1 MEVDD
6 SSALSGRRVG
16 ASHMPIGYKENAMQ
30 MNFECKVK
38 PFTDDARGWG
48 GGGGL
53 RPLHG
58 YKERSQIKRKAD
70 LLMATSIHVHIVIKE
85 GCIDTCIS

>member
-48 GGGGL
+48 GGIASAP
-53 RPLHG
+53 R
-58 YKERSQIKRKAD
+58 I
-70 LLMATSIHVHIVIKE
+70 
-85 GCIDTCIS
+85 